1 MMRILD
7 AKRTSLHQK
16 NLFLFK
22 DVEYQL
28 NIVDNLKVCRIEAWK
43 EINRPLWHDAV
54 NTGDGGQQA
63 MGSISLFQ

>member
-7 AKRTSLHQK
+7 AKRTALHQE

-22 DVEYQL
+22 NVEYQL

-43 EINRPLWHDAV
+43 R
-54 NTGDGGQQA
+54 
-63 MGSISLFQ
+63 